1 MYQMSKANNSKNW
14 IKGHVKD
21 PFVIQA
27 QKDGYRSRAAYKLI
41 EIDKKYKIIKSGIT
55 AVDLGADPGGWSQI
69 LTKKIGLK
77 GKVVGIDLLEVEPI
91 KGIDFIQGDFMQEE
105 ILNEMVDKLENKPV
119 DLVISDMAPN
129 ISGIKMVDQQKAIY
143 LNELAFDFA
152 TKHLKQNGYFLVKSF
167 VCKDFEE
174 FVKNLR
180 SCFKKVYKIKP
191 DSSRSRSAEIF
202 LLGYEFCS
210 SLN

>member
-1 MYQMSKANNSKNW
+1 MSKANNSKNW

-55 AVDLGADPGGWSQI
+55 AVDLGAAPGGWSQV
-69 LTKKIGLK
+69 LSKKIGLK
-77 GKVVGIDLLEVEPI
+77 GKVVGIDLLEVAPI

-105 ILNEMVDKLENKPV
+105 ILNEMVGKLENKAV

-152 TKHLKQNGYFLVKSF
+152 SKHLKQNGYFLVKSF
-167 VCKDFEE
+167 VGKDFEE
-174 FVKNLR
+174 FFKNLR

-210 SLN
+210 S

>member
-1 MYQMSKANNSKNW
+1 MSKANNSKNW

-55 AVDLGADPGGWSQI
+55 AVDLGAAPGGWSQV
-69 LTKKIGLK
+69 LSKKIGLK
-77 GKVVGIDLLEVEPI
+77 GKVLGIDLLEVPPI
-91 KGIDFIQGDFMQEE
+91 KGIDFIQGDFTQKE

-152 TKHLKQNGYFLVKSF
+152 TKHLKQNGCFLVKSF
-167 VCKDFEE
+167 VGKDFEE

-210 SLN
+210 S

>member
-1 MYQMSKANNSKNW
+1 MSKANNSKNW

-55 AVDLGADPGGWSQI
+55 AVDLGAAPGGWSQV

-77 GKVVGIDLLEVEPI
+77 GKVIGIDLLEVPPI

-152 TKHLKQNGYFLVKSF
+152 SKHLKQNGCFLVKSF
-167 VCKDFEE
+167 VGKDFEE

-180 SCFKKVYKIKP
+180 SSFKKVYKIKP

-210 SLN
+210 S

>member
-55 AVDLGADPGGWSQI
+55 AVDLGAAPGGWSQV
-69 LTKKIGLK
+69 LSKKIGLK
-77 GKVVGIDLLEVEPI
+77 GKVIGIDLLEVAPI

-152 TKHLKQNGYFLVKSF
+152 SKHLKQNGCFLVTSF
-167 VCKDFEE
+167 VGKDFEE

-210 SLN
+210 S

>member
-55 AVDLGADPGGWSQI
+55 AVDLGAAPGGWSQV

-77 GKVVGIDLLEVEPI
+77 GKVVGIDLLEVAPI
-91 KGIDFIQGDFMQEE
+91 KGIDFIQGDFMQKE

-129 ISGIKMVDQQKAIY
+129 ISGIKMVDQQKAIC

-152 TKHLKQNGYFLVKSF
+152 SKHLKQNGCFLVKSF
-167 VCKDFEE
+167 VGKDFEE

-180 SCFKKVYKIKP
+180 PFFKKVYKIKP

-210 SLN
+210 S

>member
-1 MYQMSKANNSKNW
+1 MSKANNSKNW

-55 AVDLGADPGGWSQI
+55 VVDLGAAPGGWSQV
-69 LTKKIGLK
+69 LSKKIGLK
-77 GKVVGIDLLEVEPI
+77 GKVVGIDLLEVSPI

-129 ISGIKMVDQQKAIY
+129 ISGIKMVDQQRAIN
-143 LNELAFDFA
+143 LNELALDFA
-152 TKHLKQNGYFLVKSF
+152 SKHLKQNGFFLVKSF
-167 VCKDFEE
+167 VGIDFEE
-174 FVKNLR
+174 YVKNLR
-180 SCFKKVYKIKP
+180 ACFKKVFKIKP
-191 DSSRSRSAEIF
+191 DSSRSRSSEIF
-202 LLGYEFCS
+202 LLGYEYCGT
-210 SLN
+210 

>member
-55 AVDLGADPGGWSQI
+55 AVDLGAAPGGWSQV

-77 GKVVGIDLLEVEPI
+77 GKVVGIDLLEVAPI

-152 TKHLKQNGYFLVKSF
+152 TKHLKQNGSFLVKSF
-167 VCKDFEE
+167 VGKDFEE

-210 SLN
+210 S

>member
-1 MYQMSKANNSKNW
+1 M
-14 IKGHVKD
+14 
-21 PFVIQA
+21 
-27 QKDGYRSRAAYKLI
+27 
-41 EIDKKYKIIKSGIT
+41 
-55 AVDLGADPGGWSQI
+55 
-69 LTKKIGLK
+69 
-77 GKVVGIDLLEVEPI
+77 LEVSPI

-105 ILNEMVDKLENKPV
+105 ILNEMVDKLENKHV

-152 TKHLKQNGYFLVKSF
+152 TKHLKQNGHFLVKSF
-167 VCKDFEE
+167 VGKDFEQ

-210 SLN
+210 S

>member
-1 MYQMSKANNSKNW
+1 MSKANNSKNW

-55 AVDLGADPGGWSQI
+55 AVDLGAAPGGWSQV

-77 GKVVGIDLLEVEPI
+77 GKVVGIDLLEVAPI

-152 TKHLKQNGYFLVKSF
+152 SKHLKQNGCFLVKSF
-167 VCKDFEE
+167 VGKDFEE

-180 SCFKKVYKIKP
+180 PFFKKVYKIKP

-210 SLN
+210 S

>member
-1 MYQMSKANNSKNW
+1 MSKANNSKNW
-14 IKGHVKD
+14 IKDHVKD

-55 AVDLGADPGGWSQI
+55 AVDLGAAPGGWSQV

-77 GKVVGIDLLEVEPI
+77 GMVIGIDLLEVAPI

-105 ILNEMVDKLENKPV
+105 ILNEMVDKLENKPI

-152 TKHLKQNGYFLVKSF
+152 SKHLKQNGCFLVKSF
-167 VCKDFEE
+167 VGKDFEE
-174 FVKNLR
+174 FVKDLK

-210 SLN
+210 S

>member
-55 AVDLGADPGGWSQI
+55 AVDLGAAPGGWSQV
-69 LTKKIGLK
+69 LSKKIGLK
-77 GKVVGIDLLEVEPI
+77 GKVVGIDLLEVPPI
-91 KGIDFIQGDFMQEE
+91 KGIDFIQGDFMREE
-105 ILNEMVDKLENKPV
+105 ILNEMVDELENKPV

-152 TKHLKQNGYFLVKSF
+152 TKHLKQNGCFLVKSF
-167 VCKDFEE
+167 VGKDFEE

-180 SCFKKVYKIKP
+180 SCFNKVYKIKP

-210 SLN
+210 S

>member
-55 AVDLGADPGGWSQI
+55 AVDLGAAPGGWSQV
-69 LTKKIGLK
+69 LSKKIGLK
-77 GKVVGIDLLEVEPI
+77 GKVVGIDLLEVPPI

-152 TKHLKQNGYFLVKSF
+152 TKHLKQNGCFLVKTF
-167 VCKDFEE
+167 VGKDFEE

-180 SCFKKVYKIKP
+180 SCFNKVYKIKP

-202 LLGYEFCS
+202 LLGYEFCGS
-210 SLN
+210 

>member
-55 AVDLGADPGGWSQI
+55 AVDLGAAPGGWSQV
-69 LTKKIGLK
+69 LSKKIGFK
-77 GKVVGIDLLEVEPI
+77 GKVVGIDLLEVPPI
-91 KGIDFIQGDFMQEE
+91 KGIDFIQGDFMREE
-105 ILNEMVDKLENKPV
+105 ILNEMVDELENKPV

-129 ISGIKMVDQQKAIY
+129 ISGIKIGRA
-143 LNELAFDFA
+143 
-152 TKHLKQNGYFLVKSF
+152 
-167 VCKDFEE
+167 
-174 FVKNLR
+174 
-180 SCFKKVYKIKP
+180 SCRERV
-191 DSSRSRSAEIF
+191 
-202 LLGYEFCS
+202 
-210 SLN
+210 

>member
-1 MYQMSKANNSKNW
+1 VYQMSKANNSKNW

-55 AVDLGADPGGWSQI
+55 AVDLGAAPGGWSQV
-69 LTKKIGLK
+69 LSKKIGLK
-77 GKVVGIDLLEVEPI
+77 GKVVGIDLLEVSPI

-152 TKHLKQNGYFLVKSF
+152 TKNLKQNGHFLVKSF
-167 VCKDFEE
+167 VGKDFEE

-180 SCFKKVYKIKP
+180 SCFKKLYKIKP

-210 SLN
+210 S

>member
-1 MYQMSKANNSKNW
+1 MSKANNSKNW

-55 AVDLGADPGGWSQI
+55 AVDLGAAPGGWSQV
-69 LTKKIGLK
+69 LSKKIGLN
-77 GKVVGIDLLEVEPI
+77 GKVVAIDLLEISPI
-91 KGIDFIQGDFMQEE
+91 KGIDFIQGDFEQEKVVKE
-105 ILNEMVDKLENKPV
+105 VMNKLKNMPV

-129 ISGIKMVDQQKAIY
+129 ISGIKMVDQQRAIY
-143 LNELAFDFA
+143 LNEIALEFG
-152 TKHLKQNGYFLVKSF
+152 KNHLKQNGFFLVKCF
-167 VCKDFEE
+167 VGADFED

-180 SCFKKVYKIKP
+180 LNFKKVFKIKP
-191 DSSRSRSAEIF
+191 DSSRSRSSEIF
-202 LLGYEFCS
+202 LLGYEF
-210 SLN
+210 L

>member
-1 MYQMSKANNSKNW
+1 MSKANNSKNW

-55 AVDLGADPGGWSQI
+55 AVDLGAAPGGWSQV

-77 GKVVGIDLLEVEPI
+77 GKVIGIDLLEVAPI

-129 ISGIKMVDQQKAIY
+129 ISGIKMVDQQRAIN
-143 LNELAFDFA
+143 LNELALDFA
-152 TKHLKQNGYFLVKSF
+152 SKHLKQNGFFLVKSF
-167 VCKDFEE
+167 VGIDFEE
-174 FVKNLR
+174 YVKNLR
-180 SCFKKVYKIKP
+180 ACFKKVFKIKP
-191 DSSRSRSAEIF
+191 DSSRSRSSEIF
-202 LLGYEFCS
+202 LLGYEYCGT
-210 SLN
+210 